1 MPLHTW
7 IIVDATIE
15 KTVNVPFQTQFE
27 IAVVDQQAEF
37 VFLSVGIIVSRIWV
51 QRGPAVV

>member
-1 MPLHTW
+1 M
-7 IIVDATIE
+7 E
-15 KTVNVPFQTQFE
+15 NTVKVQFPSQFE

-37 VFLSVGIIVSRIWV
+37 VFFCVRIYICRIWV

>member
-1 MPLHTW
+1 MLHTW

-15 KTVNVPFQTQFE
+15 KTVNVPFQSQFE

-37 VFLSVGIIVSRIWV
+37 VFFGVVINVSRIWV
-51 QRGPAVV
+51 QRSPAVV